1 MQAASNGASGNW
13 KQASVRRL
21 RVGAAIAIL
30 AVAACVDDAASD
42 KAASRDTPL
51 STEKQQAATSAGPK
65 VEISALSGVPPTEAN
80 LFSAMLKEEA
90 LRTTLPASASEGVP
104 AFDVTGAMAAGERDD
119 GTYIVAVVDI
129 TNTKGLRLER
139 VVSDTLLPERGKA
152 GNAWDSVGNDD
163 LRRLA
168 STTASKI
175 AAWYAGT
182 FAAGQTMAENT
193 ATDPVV
199 TGSIAATAPDR
210 GAAPR
215 FSPPH
220 FNVVVGPAPGD
231 GATSLPLALEG
242 ALNRRM
248 PTATWI
254 TGGPYRVDGSIVT
267 ASRSDGLTDVS
278 IRWIIKTEDGAL
290 LGEVEQRNALDAS
303 KIASRWEDVAKA
315 AADAAAEGVMGVL
328 QGPPF
333 PVASNS

>member
-1 MQAASNGASGNW
+1 VQAASNGASGNW

-152 GNAWDSVGNDD
+152 GNAWDSVGKDD

-182 FAAGQTMAENT
+182 FAVGGTIAENT

-199 TGSIAATAPDR
+199 TGSIAATAPDKEP
-210 GAAPR
+210 APR
-215 FSPPH
+215 FR
-220 FNVVVGPAPGD
+220 VVVGPAPGD
-231 GATSLPLALEG
+231 GATSLSRALEK
-242 ALNRRM
+242 ALNQRM
-248 PTATWI
+248 PMATWI
-254 TGGPYRVDGSIVT
+254 TGGPYRIDGSIVT
-267 ASRSDGLTDVS
+267 ASRNDGLTDVS
-278 IRWIIKTEDGAL
+278 IRWLVKTEDGAL
-290 LGEVEQRNALDAS
+290 LGEVEQHNALDAA

>member
-1 MQAASNGASGNW
+1 MQAASDGASGNW

-42 KAASRDTPL
+42 KATSRDTPP
-51 STEKQQAATSAGPK
+51 STEGQQTAAATGPK
-65 VEISALSGVPPTEAN
+65 VAISALSGVPPTKAN

-90 LRTTLPASASEGVP
+90 LRTTLPAGVSEGAS
-104 AFDVTGAMAAGERDD
+104 AFDATGAMAAGERED

-168 STTASKI
+168 ATTAGKI

-182 FAAGQTMAENT
+182 FAAGQTMAENPG
-193 ATDPVV
+193 TDPVA
-199 TGSIAATAPDR
+199 TGSIAA
-210 GAAPR
+210 AAPLKEPEPR
-215 FSPPH
+215 

-231 GATSLPLALEG
+231 GATSLSHALER
-242 ALNRRM
+242 ALDRRM
-248 PTATWI
+248 QTATWI
-254 TGGPYRVDGSIVT
+254 TGGPYRIDGSIVT
-267 ASRSDGLTDVS
+267 ASRNDGLTDVS
-278 IRWIIKTEDGAL
+278 IRWIVKTEDGAL
-290 LGEVEQRNALDAS
+290 LGEVEQRNALDAA

-328 QGPPF
+328 QGPSF